1 MKIMSRTDV
10 FVALKSVSETM
21 TAQNEEEYQRQL
33 KKVVDIGSCLTN
45 LVYTI
50 NGNNVQT
57 YVRKPIQWHKF

>member
-21 TAQNEEEYQRQL
+21 TTQNEEEYQRQL